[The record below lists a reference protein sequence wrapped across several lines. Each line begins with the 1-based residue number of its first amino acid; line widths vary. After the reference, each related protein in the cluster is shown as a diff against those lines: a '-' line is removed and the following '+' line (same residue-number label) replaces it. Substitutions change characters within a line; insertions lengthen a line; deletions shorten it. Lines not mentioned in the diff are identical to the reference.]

1 MMKNDQKSVKLKLC
15 LLRRKTY
22 STACAKTS
30 MNGISFC
37 CTYICVYSK
46 EKMFAGIESCIFAFV
61 FDMPSGI
68 SPTKNLIKVPW

>member
-46 EKMFAGIESCIFAFV
+46 EKMFAGIESRILVFV
-61 FDMPSGI
+61 LVMS
-68 SPTKNLIKVPW
+68 S